1 MDNTKNPI
9 LLTVIAVATLLVA
22 VVGATFAYFTAQ
34 GGKAA
39 QAEVTVKT
47 GTAASTSFGT
57 WDAIAIYADQTT
69 FAQGAGDAT
78 GSSTG
83 EVSWTAPG
91 ATQTYTPTE
100 AERTMCY
107 TATLQINTN
116 TFVVSS
122 TNTTGLPE
130 LVFKAEMGKLTG
142 ETGAKQFTS
151 EKVVINDLDIT
162 TTKTNIQI
170 PTTAGGKEYV
180 HKLVADAGKTVN
192 DAWKL
197 TVTLKNLDVDQNDN
211 AGKEFTGAVVFDK
224 ATCPGA

>member
-1 MDNTKNPI
+1 MDNKKNTI

-34 GGKAA
+34 GGKSA
-39 QAEVTVKT
+39 QADVTVKT

-69 FAQGAGDAT
+69 FAQDAGDAT

-100 AERTMCY
+100 AERSMCY
-107 TATLQINTN
+107 TATLQITKN

-130 LVFKAEMGKLTG
+130 LVFKAEMGHMTG
-142 ETGAKQFTS
+142 EGKTKQFTS

-170 PTTAGGKEYV
+170 PTAAGETTYV
-180 HKLVADAGKTVN
+180 HKLVADAGATVT

-211 AGKEFTGAVVFDK
+211 TGKEFVGAVVFDK

>member
-1 MDNTKNPI
+1 MDNKKNTI

-34 GGKAA
+34 GGASSKAD
-39 QAEVTVKT
+39 VTVKT

-57 WDAIAIYADQTT
+57 WEAISITADQTN
-69 FAQGAGDAT
+69 FAQGAGDQSGT
-78 GSSTG
+78 STG

-100 AERTMCY
+100 AERSMCY
-107 TATLQINTN
+107 TATLQIDKN

-122 TNTTGLPE
+122 TNTNEDAE
-130 LVFKAEMGKLTG
+130 LIFKAEMGHMTG
-142 ETGAKQFTS
+142 ETGARQFTS

-170 PTTAGGKEYV
+170 PTAADTTNYV
-180 HKLVADAGKTVN
+180 HKLVADAGATVA

-211 AGKEFTGAVVFDK
+211 TGKEFVGKVVFDK
-224 ATCPGA
+224 ATCPTE